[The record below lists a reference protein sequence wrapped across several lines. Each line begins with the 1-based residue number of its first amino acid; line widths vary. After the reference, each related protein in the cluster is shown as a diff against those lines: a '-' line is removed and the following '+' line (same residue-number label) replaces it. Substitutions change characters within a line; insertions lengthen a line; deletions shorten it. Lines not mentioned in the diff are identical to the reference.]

1 MHNWFYF
8 MILIIRCILFF
19 LNNLTTYHI
28 LCSVSFSSFNFIFIY
43 YCILIIYVYSFS
55 NNHLNNQHFKA
66 SLEKHKQLHVSNT
79 QQLPFRDVLKRGLL
93 IDASLGIDALTLLSQ
108 SGLVFLLQ
116 GKYIYIYIHTYT
128 HTLVCLCSY
137 LLCSFISYICIINTC
152 IESYISC
159 TYV

>member
-43 YCILIIYVYSFS
+43 YCILIIHVYSFS

-116 GKYIYIYIHTYT
+116 GKYIYIYIHIHT
-128 HTLVCLCSY
+128 HTHLFVY
-137 LLCSFISYICIINTC
+137 VVICC
-152 IESYISC
+152 VRLSH
-159 TYV
+159 TYA